1 MEAKKIGNN
10 CKTYF
15 IADIASNHDG
25 SLAKAKDL
33 IYLASEAGA
42 DAAKFQNF
50 TGKTLINDKM
60 FKKIGNVAHQ
70 SEWSGSVFDVYDRN
84 KTPIE
89 WTEELKKTCKKAGIE
104 YFSSPYDLKLIKKL
118 NKYVSVWKIGSGD
131 ITWHEL

>member
-1 MEAKKIGNN
+1 MM
-10 CKTYF
+10 
-15 IADIASNHDG
+15 

-70 SEWSGSVFDVYDRN
+70 SEWSGAFDVYDRN

-89 WTEELKKTCKKAGIE
+89 WTEELKK
-104 YFSSPYDLKLIKKL
+104 YVKKL
-118 NKYVSVWKIGSGD
+118 ALNIFPHP
-131 ITWHEL
+131 TT